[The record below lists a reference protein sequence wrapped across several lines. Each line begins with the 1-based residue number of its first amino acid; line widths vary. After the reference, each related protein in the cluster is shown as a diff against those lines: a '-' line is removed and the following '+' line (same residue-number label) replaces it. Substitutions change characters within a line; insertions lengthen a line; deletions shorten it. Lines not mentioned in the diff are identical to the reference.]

1 MAPIITTL
9 LTAGPALIRMFGQSK
24 GGNTEFV
31 AETIA
36 DVVERVQGEPSH
48 PETKAAKIQA
58 VVDSLDPAEVT
69 QLKISLAQIN
79 ASREKAVLE
88 HDLGMHQAQQKTLQS
103 LDIKGVR
110 PQIANRHSWFTIAY
124 LIGFEGLAAFGK
136 GTGANWEIATLIAA
150 PTLAWFGF
158 RTWDKFSKQ
167 GSSN

>member
-1 MAPIITTL
+1 MSLITTL
-9 LTAGPALIRMFGQSK
+9 ISAGPALIRMFGQSK

-36 DVVERVQGEPSH
+36 EVVEKVKGLPNAEK
-48 PETKAAKIQA
+48 TAKIQA
-58 VVDSLDPAEVT
+58 VVDSLDPNEVT

-79 ASREKAVLE
+79 ASREKAALD

-103 LDIKGVR
+103 TDIKGVR
-110 PQIANRHSWFTIAY
+110 PAIANRHSWFTIAY
-124 LIGFEGLAAFGK
+124 IISFEALAAFGK

-158 RTWDKFSKQ
+158 RTWDKFSRQ